1 VGGSVGVVRRH
12 YHSSDGL
19 CRCVVGGRPAH
30 AASAAC
36 LLACLLAC
44 FSVGS
49 IVSLE
54 AVFDSICTRDAKIQA
69 QL

>member
-1 VGGSVGVVRRH
+1 LGSYGDATVP
-12 YHSSDGL
+12 SDNL
-19 CRCVVGGRPAH
+19 CRRVIGGHAAH

-36 LLACLLAC
+36 LLARLFAC

-54 AVFDSICTRDAKIQA
+54 AVFDSIRTRDAKIQA